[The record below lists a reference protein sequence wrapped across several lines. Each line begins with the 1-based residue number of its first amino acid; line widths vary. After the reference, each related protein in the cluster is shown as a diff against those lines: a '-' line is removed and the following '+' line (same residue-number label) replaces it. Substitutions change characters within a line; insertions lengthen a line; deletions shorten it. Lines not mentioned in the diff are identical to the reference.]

1 MKKALFQLHI
11 AVFLA
16 GFTGILGRL
25 IQLNEGLLV
34 WYRMFITV
42 VSLLII
48 LLGQKQLNRV
58 GWQDLLKLIGVG
70 SLVALHWVTFYGSIK
85 YANVSIAL
93 VSFSTIGFLTALLEP
108 FILNRK
114 FELAEV
120 SLGMLTIVGVYLI
133 FNFNP
138 DYKTGIISGLLS
150 ALLYVL
156 FSIFNKKLV
165 SRLPVMTI
173 TFYELGG
180 GWIILSLLMPF
191 YLHMF
196 PTTHLFPTWYDWMWL
211 LLLALVCTVL
221 VFRLQ
226 LNALA
231 RLSTFTNNLTYN
243 LEPVYGIL
251 LAFIFLGENKYF
263 DTGFYIGLSLIFA
276 AVILQMVRIYSKQAK
291 KKLSTET
298 ASLE

>member
-25 IQLNEGLLV
+25 IALNEGLLV
-34 WYRMFITV
+34 WYRMLITV
-42 VSLLII
+42 ASLAII
-48 LLGQKQLNRV
+48 LLIQKQLTRID
-58 GWQDLLKLIGVG
+58 WQDLLKLIAVG
-70 SLVALHWVTFYGSIK
+70 TLVALHWATFYGSIK

-93 VSFSTIGFLTALLEP
+93 VTFSTIGFFTAILEP
-108 FILNRK
+108 LILNRK
-114 FELAEV
+114 FEFAEV

-138 DYKTGIISGLLS
+138 DYKTGIVLGLIS

-156 FSIFNKKLV
+156 FSIFNKKFV
-165 SRLPVMTI
+165 ERLPVMTI

-180 GWIILSLLMPF
+180 GWVILSLLMPF
-191 YLHMF
+191 YLHIF
-196 PTTHLFPTWYDWMWL
+196 PTRHLFPTWYDWIWL

-243 LEPVYGIL
+243 LEPVYGII
-251 LAFIFLGENKYF
+251 LAFIFFKENKYF
-263 DTGFYIGLSLIFA
+263 DAGFYIGLSLIFA
-276 AVILQMVRIYSKQAK
+276 AVILQMIRIFNKQTK
-291 KKLSTET
+291 KKITVEKVGHR
-298 ASLE
+298 

>member
-1 MKKALFQLHI
+1 MKKALIQLHI

-16 GFTGILGRL
+16 GFTGILGSL

-34 WYRMFITV
+34 WYRMMITI
-42 VSLLII
+42 VSLGVLLLI
-48 LLGQKQLNRV
+48 QKQLVRIA
-58 GWQDLLKLIGVG
+58 WTDLLKLISVG
-70 SLVALHWVTFYGSIK
+70 TLVALHWATFYGSIK

-93 VSFSTIGFLTALLEP
+93 VSFSTIGFFTAVLEP
-108 FILNRK
+108 IILNRK
-114 FELAEV
+114 LEFAEV
-120 SLGMLTIVGVYLI
+120 SLGILTIVGVYLI

-138 DYKTGIISGLLS
+138 DYKTGIVLGLIS

-165 SRLPVMTI
+165 ARLPVMTI

-191 YLHMF
+191 YLRMF
-196 PTTHLFPTWYDWMWL
+196 PTTNLFPTFNDWVWL

-226 LNALA
+226 LNALS
-231 RLSTFTNNLTYN
+231 RLTTFTNNLTYN
-243 LEPVYGIL
+243 LEPVYGII
-251 LAFIFLGENKYF
+251 LAFIFLGEKKYF
-263 DTGFYIGLSLIFA
+263 NVGFYIGLSLIFA
-276 AVILQMVRIYSKQAK
+276 AVILQMVRIFNKQIK
-291 KKLSTET
+291 KKLIAEPV
-298 ASLE
+298 ARR